1 MGTDQSLHEMHD
13 QSRKVMGVI
22 FFQRTQASQKSR
34 VILQSQQRPMA
45 AAVEKTDKNSC
56 RGTSHLV
63 NLGLL
68 KDHHNG
74 DKRDIR
80 CVKAA
85 TFSVASVLLASAF
98 NCGS

>member
-1 MGTDQSLHEMHD
+1 MGIDQSLREMSD
-13 QSRKVMGVI
+13 QSRKAMNVI

-68 KDHHNG
+68 KDLHRF
-74 DKRDIR
+74 DKRDIC
-80 CVKAA
+80 CVKSA
-85 TFSVASVLLASAF
+85 TSSVPSVLLASAF
-98 NCGS
+98 TCGS